1 MNIDL
6 IIFPSSSINKKKV
19 DEDLYEEYVGCNN
32 TNLFNTII
40 FSYDNWFNKRK
51 LVLSSNPQTT
61 KKAIYRGWM
70 MHPEIYKQF
79 YEALKL
85 NNIELITSP
94 ESYELMHVFPNA
106 YSYLKEDTAKI
117 KTFPLYKQIDVNDIK
132 QYFDK
137 FIVKDYV
144 KSVKGTEFPKYF
156 DSNIAQ
162 EDFDNAMDIFYKYRG
177 DLLTGGICIKEYLK
191 LKHYENTTN
200 EYRVFYVNG
209 NILSVSKNSKQQNI
223 NAPIVPNELINKYSK
238 LNSPYYTI
246 DFAELED
253 GTWKILE
260 CGDGSVSGLSE
271 FQNIENYYKD
281 LYYTINKERN

>member
-70 MHPEIYKQF
+70 MHPEMYKQF
-79 YEALKL
+79 YEDLKL

-94 ESYELMHVFPNA
+94 ESYELMHIFPNA
-106 YSYLKEDTAKI
+106 YSYLKKDTAKI

-200 EYRVFYVNG
+200 EYRVF
-209 NILSVSKNSKQQNI
+209 LCKR
-223 NAPIVPNELINKYSK
+223 KYFK
-238 LNSPYYTI
+238 C
-246 DFAELED
+246 
-253 GTWKILE
+253 K
-260 CGDGSVSGLSE
+260 
-271 FQNIENYYKD
+271 
-281 LYYTINKERN
+281 